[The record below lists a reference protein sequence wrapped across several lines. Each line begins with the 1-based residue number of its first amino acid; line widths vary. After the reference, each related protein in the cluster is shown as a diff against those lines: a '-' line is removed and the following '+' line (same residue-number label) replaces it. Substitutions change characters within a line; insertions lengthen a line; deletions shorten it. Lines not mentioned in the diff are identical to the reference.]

1 MSVLDGGFGAD
12 AQWVGQE
19 AELSARVALSVVVE
33 PTDTKLAPVIREL
46 GPVRA
51 WSAISSNEGG
61 HFDRCQPRVRALDLD
76 QVLWNTHRSG
86 ARLLFPGLP
95 GWPTGLDDLECPPFT
110 VWARG
115 CLTQIDW
122 ARSVAVV
129 GSRAATSYGL
139 HVAGEFGYDLASSG
153 YLVVSG
159 AAFGIDAAAHRGALA
174 ADVPTIAVLAG
185 GVDRPYPVAH
195 SQLLDQIRANG
206 LILSEAPPGS
216 SPRRERFL
224 ARNRLIAALTAGTV
238 VIEAGLRSGALSSAG
253 HAERLGRVLAAVPGP
268 VTSAA
273 SAGTNAWIRDGRA
286 VLVSSAAQ
294 CVELVSPIGEG
305 LLAPE
310 RDELALVY
318 DDLAEVPRRVFESLP
333 KSRTTTVDRLAVIAG
348 VSGQEV
354 MAALGSLELTGRV
367 ERSAGGWRRCS
378 QASPG

>member
-1 MSVLDGGFGAD
+1 MNVSEAG
-12 AQWVGQE
+12 VGVEAHQVRQD

-33 PTDTKLAPVIREL
+33 PMDTKLAPLIREL
-46 GPVRA
+46 GTTRA
-51 WSAISSNEGG
+51 WSAISRNEGG
-61 HFDRCQPRVRALDLD
+61 HFDRCQPRVQALDLD
-76 QVLWNTHRSG
+76 QVLFNTHQTG

-95 GWPTGLDDLECPPFT
+95 GWPAGLDDLEFAPFA

-115 CLTQIDW
+115 CITDIDW
-122 ARSVAVV
+122 ARSIAVV

-139 HVAGEFGYDLASSG
+139 HVAGELGYDLASSG
-153 YLVVSG
+153 YTVVSG

-174 ADVPTIAVLAG
+174 ADVATVAVLAG

-206 LILSEAPPGS
+206 LVLSEAPPGA

-224 ARNRLIAALTAGTV
+224 ARNRLIAALTTGTV
-238 VIEAGLRSGALSSAG
+238 VVEAGLRSGALSSAG

-286 VLVSSAAQ
+286 VLVSNAAQ
-294 CVELVSPIGEG
+294 CVELVAPVGEG

-318 DDLAEVPRRVFESLP
+318 DDLPEVPRRVFESLP
-333 KSRTTTVDRLAVIAG
+333 KTRTTTVDRLAVIAG

-354 MAALGSLELTGRV
+354 MAALGSLELSGRV
-367 ERSAGGWRRCS
+367 ERSAGGWRRS
-378 QASPG
+378 RQEVTG

>member
-1 MSVLDGGFGAD
+1 MNVTENRFGVEAQRVRED
-12 AQWVGQE
+12 AE
-19 AELSARVALSVVVE
+19 MSARVALSVVVE
-33 PTDTKLAPVIREL
+33 PLDTKLVPLIREW
-46 GPVRA
+46 GVVRA
-51 WSAISSNEGG
+51 WAAISSNEGG
-61 HFDRCQPRVRALDLD
+61 HFDRCQPRVQALDLD
-76 QVLWNTHRSG
+76 QVLWNTHQAG

-95 GWPTGLDDLECPPFT
+95 GWPPGLNDLECVPFT

-115 CLTQIDW
+115 CCAEIDW

-153 YLVVSG
+153 YTVVSG

-174 ADVPTIAVLAG
+174 ADVPTVAVLAG

-195 SQLLDQIRANG
+195 SQLLDQIRATG
-206 LILSEAPPGS
+206 LVLSEAPPGS

-238 VIEAGLRSGALSSAG
+238 VVEAGLRSGALSSAG

-273 SAGTNAWIRDGRA
+273 SAGTNAWIREGRA

-294 CVELVSPIGEG
+294 CVELVAPVGEG

-318 DDLAEVPRRVFESLP
+318 DDLPEVPRRVFESLP
-333 KSRTTTVDRLAVIAG
+333 KTRSTTVDRLAVIAG

-354 MAALGSLELTGRV
+354 MAALGSLELSGHV
-367 ERSAGGWRRCS
+367 ERSTGGWRRRAQC
-378 QASPG
+378 SPG

>member
-1 MSVLDGGFGAD
+1 MSTDTDQLGVSAQQVRLDD
-12 AQWVGQE
+12 
-19 AELSARVALSVVVE
+19 ELSARVALSVVVE
-33 PTDTKLAPVIREL
+33 PLDTKLAPVIREL
-46 GPVRA
+46 GAARA
-51 WSAISSNEGG
+51 WSAISNNEGG

-76 QVLWNTHRSG
+76 QVLWNTQQTG
-86 ARLLFPGLP
+86 ARLLFAGLP
-95 GWPTGLDDLECPPFT
+95 GWPAGLDDLEFAPFT
-110 VWARG
+110 LWARG
-115 CLTQIDW
+115 SLTDINW
-122 ARSVAVV
+122 TRSVAVV

-139 HVAGEFGYDLASSG
+139 HVAGEFGYDLASCG

-174 ADVPTIAVLAG
+174 ADVPTVAVLAG
-185 GVDRPYPVAH
+185 GVDRPYPVAN
-195 SQLLDQIRANG
+195 SQLLDQIRATG

-224 ARNRLIAALTAGTV
+224 ARNRLIAALSAGTV

-294 CVELVSPIGEG
+294 CVELVAPIGEG
-305 LLAPE
+305 LLEPQ

-318 DDLAEVPRRVFESLP
+318 DDLPEVPRRVYESLP
-333 KSRTTTVDRLAVIAG
+333 KSRSTTVDRLAVIAG

-354 MAALGSLELTGRV
+354 MAALGSMELSGRV
-367 ERSAGGWRRCS
+367 ERTAGGWRRR
-378 QASPG
+378 AHGAPA

>member
-1 MSVLDGGFGAD
+1 MSNAKLGVEAD
-12 AQWVGQE
+12 QVRTD

-33 PTDTKLAPVIREL
+33 PMDTKLAPVIREL
-46 GPVRA
+46 GAARA
-51 WSAISSNEGG
+51 WAAISSNAGG
-61 HFDRCQPRVRALDLD
+61 HFDRCQPRVQALDLE
-76 QVLWNTHRSG
+76 QVLWNTHQAG
-86 ARLLFPGLP
+86 ARLLFAGLP
-95 GWPTGLDDLECPPFT
+95 GWPPGLDDLEFAPFT
-110 VWARG
+110 LWARG
-115 CLTQIDW
+115 AMADVDW
-122 ARSVAVV
+122 MRSVAVV

-174 ADVPTIAVLAG
+174 AEVPTIAILAG
-185 GVDRPYPVAH
+185 GVDRPYPLAH
-195 SQLLDQIRANG
+195 SQLLDQIRATG
-206 LILSEAPPGS
+206 LVLSEAPPGA

-224 ARNRLIAALTAGTV
+224 ARNRLIAAVTAGTV
-238 VIEAGLRSGALSSAG
+238 VVEAGLRSGALSSAG

-294 CVELVSPIGEG
+294 CVELVAPIGEG

-310 RDELALVY
+310 RDELTLVY

-333 KSRTTTVDRLAVIAG
+333 KLRATTVDRLAVIAG

-367 ERSAGGWRRCS
+367 ERSAGGWRRRP
-378 QASPG
+378 QDAPG

>member
-1 MSVLDGGFGAD
+1 MSLTHEEFG
-12 AQWVGQE
+12 VGVQQVRQD

-33 PTDTKLAPVIREL
+33 PMDSKLTPLIREL
-46 GPVRA
+46 GAQRA
-51 WSAISSNEGG
+51 WSAINGNEGG

-76 QVLWNTHRSG
+76 HVLWNTQQAG

-95 GWPTGLDDLECPPFT
+95 GWPHGLDDLEFAPFA

-115 CLTQIDW
+115 SSSDVDW

-139 HVAGEFGYDLASSG
+139 HVAGELGYDLSSAG
-153 YLVVSG
+153 YMVVSG

-174 ADVPTIAVLAG
+174 ADAPTVAVLAG

-206 LILSEAPPGS
+206 LILSEAPPGA

-238 VIEAGLRSGALSSAG
+238 VVEAGLRSGALSSAG

-273 SAGTNAWIRDGRA
+273 SAGTNAWIREGRA
-286 VLVSSAAQ
+286 VLVSNAAQ
-294 CVELVSPIGEG
+294 CVELVAPIGQG
-305 LLAPE
+305 LLPPE
-310 RDELALVY
+310 RAESVLEY

-333 KSRTTTVDRLAVIAG
+333 KSRSTTVDRLAVIAG
-348 VSGQEV
+348 VSGPEV

-367 ERSAGGWRRCS
+367 ERSTGGWRRRA
-378 QASPG
+378 QGSPG

>member
-1 MSVLDGGFGAD
+1 MSNAKLGVEAD
-12 AQWVGQE
+12 QVRTD

-33 PTDTKLAPVIREL
+33 PMDTKLAPVIREL
-46 GPVRA
+46 GAARA
-51 WSAISSNEGG
+51 WAAISSNEGG
-61 HFDRCQPRVRALDLD
+61 HFDRCQPRVQALDLE
-76 QVLWNTHRSG
+76 QVLWNTHQSG
-86 ARLLFPGLP
+86 ARLLFAGQP
-95 GWPTGLDDLECPPFT
+95 GWPPGLDDLEFAPFT
-110 VWARG
+110 LWARG
-115 CLTQIDW
+115 AMAEVDW
-122 ARSVAVV
+122 MRSVAVV

-174 ADVPTIAVLAG
+174 AEVPTIAILAG
-185 GVDRPYPVAH
+185 GVDRPYPLAH
-195 SQLLDQIRANG
+195 SQLLDQIRATG
-206 LILSEAPPGS
+206 LVLSEAPPGA

-224 ARNRLIAALTAGTV
+224 ARNRLIAAVTAGTV
-238 VIEAGLRSGALSSAG
+238 VVEAGLRSGALSSAG

-268 VTSAA
+268 VISAA

-294 CVELVSPIGEG
+294 CVELVAPIGEG

-310 RDELALVY
+310 RDELTLVY

-333 KSRTTTVDRLAVIAG
+333 KSRATTVDRLAVIAG

-367 ERSAGGWRRCS
+367 ERSAGGWRRRP
-378 QASPG
+378 QDAPG